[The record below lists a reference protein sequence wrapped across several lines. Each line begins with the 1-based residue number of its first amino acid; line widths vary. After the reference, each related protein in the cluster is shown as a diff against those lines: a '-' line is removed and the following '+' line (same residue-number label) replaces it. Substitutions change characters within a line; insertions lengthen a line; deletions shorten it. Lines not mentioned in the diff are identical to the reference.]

1 MMFRTAVLLVT
12 ALCLVPAA
20 SATVIMAGYSGCNG
34 LPGSC
39 PTGSYQLTAG
49 GDVSSWTFDYKVP
62 NSEVT
67 LISYLNN
74 VVAGLEVWDTGSGNN
89 TSTKSFKVYLL
100 VGGEDYSTLTDTS
113 TTYSGLLGTVTSTLA
128 GYTSGTRDAFTETLT
143 TGSELSAFLT
153 ALQGSKGNF
162 SIEVVDTEGTFNLGE
177 RHVGDDGVTPARF
190 ASLDYT
196 APEPA
201 SFGMAGFG
209 LIALCWSLRKRI
221 AR

>member
-1 MMFRTAVLLVT
+1 MFRTAGFLVA
-12 ALCLVPAA
+12 ALCFVPVA
-20 SATVIMAGYSGCNG
+20 SATSITAGYSGCNG
-34 LPGSC
+34 ASGSC

-49 GDVSSWTFDYKVP
+49 STWTFDYKIP
-62 NSEVT
+62 NSQVQ
-67 LISYLNN
+67 LISYLND
-74 VVAGLEVWDTGSGNN
+74 VIAGLEVWDTNGGNN
-89 TSTKSFKVYLL
+89 TSTKSLNVYLL

-143 TGSELSAFLT
+143 TSSELSAFLT

-201 SFGMAGFG
+201 SLGLAGFG
-209 LIALCWSLRKRI
+209 LIAMFWSLRKRI